1 MSEWPS
7 MEAIE
12 RERRRLSRRRRR
24 GRVLAALLGTI
35 AALAVALALVSTLAV
50 PLFRVSGDAMSPA
63 LKDGDIAAVLK
74 GARRGRSA

>member
-7 MEAIE
+7 IDAIE
-12 RERRRLSRRRRR
+12 RERRLSRRRRS
-24 GRVLAALLGTI
+24 RVLAALLGTI

-50 PLFRVSGDAMSPA
+50 PLFRVSGDTMPPA
-63 LKDGDIAAVLK
+63 LRDGDTAAVLK

>member
-35 AALAVALALVSTLAV
+35 AALAVA
-50 PLFRVSGDAMSPA
+50 
-63 LKDGDIAAVLK
+63 
-74 GARRGRSA
+74 RSARFTRRARFRLPA

>member
-7 MEAIE
+7 IDAIK

-35 AALAVALALVSTLAV
+35 AA
-50 PLFRVSGDAMSPA
+50 
-63 LKDGDIAAVLK
+63 VLK
-74 GARRGRSA
+74 GAWRGRSA